1 MVFFY
6 FIKHLKSWPAKAR
19 CYENTLHGLNHDVIL
34 SASIRKTMIHRSG
47 VSETSANPFN
57 QIPNKE
63 TSSFML
69 PLMCI
74 HFIVNFLSV
83 TVRFTVIRSVFAIEA
98 FYKISVSIFRFHGP
112 V

>member
-1 MVFFY
+1 MKGIQRFRADFLLTIQSD
-6 FIKHLKSWPAKAR
+6 IKIKK
-19 CYENTLHGLNHDVIL
+19 
-34 SASIRKTMIHRSG
+34 
-47 VSETSANPFN
+47 
-57 QIPNKE
+57 
-63 TSSFML
+63 SSFMR
-69 PLMCI
+69 PWICI